1 MSTMSHDLKIP
12 VEFGMVI
19 PPGSY
24 RNRIPYVYNRYD
36 MEGSVELAEITRGR
50 FFRFQRVMLPG
61 KKRCYSQTTLA

>member
-1 MSTMSHDLKIP
+1 MI
-12 VEFGMVI
+12 I